1 MAIGRE
7 DFEAGVYGNILHLVM
22 QHLPSEQA
30 LELRDIQNI
39 TGLDTKSLNRALP
52 ELVKMGYLREK
63 EINGTKYY
71 LKVAVAQLQEWY
83 TIDEAA
89 KYLRVSRRTVY
100 QFVKERQIVSYRLV
114 NGGHRR
120 FRREDLERTMHREKV
135 PAADAFNGVEDPVL
149 AELWDN
155 ERDAEYDRI

>member
-1 MAIGRE
+1 MAIGKE
-7 DFEAGVYGNILHLVM
+7 DFEAGVFGDILHLVM

-39 TGLDTKSLNRALP
+39 TGFDTKSLNRALP

-63 EINGTKYY
+63 DINGTKYY
-71 LKVAVAQLQEWY
+71 LKVANAQPQEWY

-89 KYLRVSRRTVY
+89 NYLRVSRRTVY
-100 QFVKERQIVSYRLV
+100 QFVQERQIVSYRLV
-114 NGGHRR
+114 KGGHRR
-120 FRREDLERTMHREKV
+120 FRREDLERAVQREEV
-135 PAADAFNGVEDPVL
+135 PAADVLLGVEDPVL

-155 ERDAEYDRI
+155 EKDAEYDRI